1 MIYPRGR
8 KVALLMVKYVGKNML
23 GLLAWDV
30 LVVVLFK
37 AGYLHWAALEEV
49 PLSLLGSAIGVILA
63 FRNSSSYARWWEA
76 RTLWGSIVN
85 NSRSWARLVTV
96 TMRGQREDDAALALA
111 IKKMVYLQIAWCHA
125 LRQHL
130 RRLDVIPA
138 ISTILSPEEID
149 QLKVTSNLPVAIQ
162 QIQTKMLRDALNNG
176 WIDAAQW
183 HAMNQSLDDLVDAQG
198 GSERI
203 KNTPM
208 PRQYD
213 YLPQLSAQIF
223 CFLLPLTMVA
233 SMEWFTPLGS
243 TIVGFIFLMLDKIGR
258 DLEDPFDHT
267 IHDIPLTSLTRTIE
281 INLRQ
286 MLGETELP
294 PPIAPVDDVL
304 W

>member
-30 LVVVLFK
+30 LVVVAFN
-37 AGYLHWAALEEV
+37 AGYIHWAALEEV

-63 FRNSSSYARWWEA
+63 FRNSSSYSRWWEA

-96 TMRGQREDDAALALA
+96 TMRGQREDEAALALA

-138 ISTILSPEEID
+138 ISNILSPEEID

-162 QIQTKMLRDALNNG
+162 QIQTKMLRDALDNG
-176 WIDAAQW
+176 WIDAAQ
-183 HAMNQSLDDLVDAQG
+183 
-198 GSERI
+198 
-203 KNTPM
+203 
-208 PRQYD
+208 
-213 YLPQLSAQIF
+213 
-223 CFLLPLTMVA
+223 
-233 SMEWFTPLGS
+233 
-243 TIVGFIFLMLDKIGR
+243 
-258 DLEDPFDHT
+258 
-267 IHDIPLTSLTRTIE
+267 
-281 INLRQ
+281 
-286 MLGETELP
+286 
-294 PPIAPVDDVL
+294 
-304 W
+304 